1 MSELPRIVAV
11 PFRKKAAS
19 ALTENEFVLALS
31 LDLKW
36 FSPEQAKVV
45 ILNAEKEGLL
55 RREGSSLIPGFDVS
69 AVDIPIGFRPDASI
83 FEKKSSFERIVDR
96 IASGRKMERQ
106 KVVALINRKL
116 EQLSRMVEIEA
127 AAIIVAR
134 ESDVDV
140 KDLIDDAY
148 ASVCKRSA

>member
-1 MSELPRIVAV
+1 MSELERIVAV

-55 RREGSSLIPGFDVS
+55 RREGGNLLPGFDTGT
-69 AVDIPIGFRPDASI
+69 VDIPIGFRPEAWV

-116 EQLSRMVEIEA
+116 EQLSRLVEIEA
-127 AAIIVAR
+127 AAVIVAR
-134 ESDVDV
+134 ESDIEVN
-140 KDLIDDAY
+140 DLIDDAY
-148 ASVCKRSA
+148 ASICRRGS